1 LTAEE
6 SGSSISMDAF
16 KRWDAA
22 HPATPVRGE
31 FVVHFHADLLKC
43 DECGEQADM
52 LHFVNSR
59 GQEGG
64 VGDLR
69 DTQVKFSCP
78 NHAFGG
84 YEIDFPRLFG
94 GLGGDRTFLTHIAAK
109 NWGLFAIAELRK
121 RLSEIERDSQIAEG
135 YRTLV

>member
-1 LTAEE
+1 MTDEE
-6 SGSSISMDAF
+6 NGFSSISMDAF
-16 KRWDAA
+16 GRWDQA
-22 HPATPVRGE
+22 HPPTPVQGE
-31 FVVHFHADLLKC
+31 FVLHVHADLLKC

-78 NHAFGG
+78 NHTFGG
-84 YEIDFPRLFG
+84 YEVDFARLFA
-94 GLGGDRTFLTHIAAK
+94 GLGGGHSFLTHIAEK
-109 NWGLFAIAELRK
+109 NWGLFALAELRK
-121 RLSEIERDSQIAEG
+121 RLSEIERESQIAEG
-135 YRTLV
+135 YRS